1 MTHFPAAQRRGNGDY
16 FAASKDDCGCQ
27 LLQLRGNSSVIC
39 RTYSRHLHIWFDQQR
54 GNMLRFSLCSRWF
67 CSFRWKLQNVSV
79 RRDGPGVGFSQWF
92 SKQKGDSSA
101 KGTDRKYSRT
111 FCTFDNRCCS
121 RWYEVEHSFD
131 TLSGDTRLEGGL
143 KRPKGKGV
151 YHCDFNKI
159 KSTDFILIPQWIT
172 ICCSR
177 WRESELLKG
186 QGERSKPPFKG
197 GRSKKHVQRSS
208 GGFWELYQW
217 SKETYTTQVKLNFCF
232 SMSH

>member
-79 RRDGPGVGFSQWF
+79 RRDGPGVGLSR
-92 SKQKGDSSA
+92 SVLKQKA
-101 KGTDRKYSRT
+101 DRVRKEMIAIYSET
-111 FCTFDNRCCS
+111 VFTFDNRCCS

-131 TLSGDTRLEGGL
+131 ILSGQ
-143 KRPKGKGV
+143 
-151 YHCDFNKI
+151 YQF
-159 KSTDFILIPQWIT
+159 
-172 ICCSR
+172 
-177 WRESELLKG
+177 
-186 QGERSKPPFKG
+186 
-197 GRSKKHVQRSS
+197 GRRSS
-208 GGFWELYQW
+208 EDQREGSIPLWLQFNTKWIQ
-217 SKETYTTQVKLNFCF
+217 QFV
-232 SMSH
+232 